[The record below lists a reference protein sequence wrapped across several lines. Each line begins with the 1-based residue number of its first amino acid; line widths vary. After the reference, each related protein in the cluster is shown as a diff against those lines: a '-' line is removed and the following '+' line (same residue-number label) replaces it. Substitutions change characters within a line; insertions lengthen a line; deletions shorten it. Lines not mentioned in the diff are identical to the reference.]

1 MNANEKTIDWMD
13 ANPGKLNPPC
23 FYSGYTEVSGQ
34 QVYAWQIIKTEW
46 IGQGVPSNCRVIED
60 IVDDAG
66 ANATDITDWSTV
78 SQAFAES
85 VRGQAYVLL
94 GNVVSAGSVWLN
106 YELPALQR
114 NTNVTGLQR
123 WDIGSDGKPV
133 QESLKT
139 KGMA

>member
-1 MNANEKTIDWMD
+1 MNANKKTIAWMN

-23 FYSGYTEVSGQ
+23 FYSGYTEVSGK
-34 QVYAWQIIKTEW
+34 QVYAWQIIETEW
-46 IGQGVPSNCRVIED
+46 IGQGVPSSCRVIED
-60 IVDDAG
+60 IVNDAG

-85 VRGQAYVLL
+85 VQGQAYVLL

-106 YELPALQR
+106 YELPALQK

-133 QESLKT
+133 QEPFKT
-139 KGMA
+139 KGTA